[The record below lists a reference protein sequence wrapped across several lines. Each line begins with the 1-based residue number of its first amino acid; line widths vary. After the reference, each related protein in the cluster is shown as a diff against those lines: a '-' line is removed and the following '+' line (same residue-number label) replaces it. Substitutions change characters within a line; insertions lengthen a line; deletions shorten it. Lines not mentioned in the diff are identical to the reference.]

1 MPEFSK
7 GNQNPL
13 GFIEFIV
20 GKKKTLMNISNVGKL
35 FKW

>member
-20 GKKKTLMNISNVGKL
+20 GKKKKNPYEYKQCGKT
-35 FKW
+35 F